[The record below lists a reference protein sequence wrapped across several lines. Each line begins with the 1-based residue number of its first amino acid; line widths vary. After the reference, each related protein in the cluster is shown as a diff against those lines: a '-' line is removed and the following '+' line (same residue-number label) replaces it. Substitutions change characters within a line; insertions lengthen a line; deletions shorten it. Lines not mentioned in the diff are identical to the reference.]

1 LRAVRPR
8 APAAGPPGPDRAHRM
23 HQRGPLPRHRSALC
37 ARPVAVRSEHGR
49 QDGSQHHRRR
59 AQGGRHGGDRG
70 LRGVP
75 AIGPGRGGRASR
87 VRFALDAG
95 VIKDS
100 YVLSYDWDGDDG
112 VRWDLAEPGSVITAL
127 SGGYL
132 LADADGGTKVTYDLA
147 VDVRIP
153 MPGMLKRRAEKT
165 IIETALKGLRDRAE
179 AGRGE
184 GTCHG
189 TPAGPARP
197 RSGISSAGSSARGP
211 AA

>member
-1 LRAVRPR
+1 
-8 APAAGPPGPDRAHRM
+8 
-23 HQRGPLPRHRSALC
+23 
-37 ARPVAVRSEHGR
+37 
-49 QDGSQHHRRR
+49 
-59 AQGGRHGGDRG
+59 
-70 LRGVP
+70 
-75 AIGPGRGGRASR
+75 

-132 LADADGGTKVTYDLA
+132 LADADAGTKVTYDLA
-147 VDVRIP
+147 VDVRVP

-179 AGRGE
+179 AGRGD
-184 GTCHG
+184 GT
-189 TPAGPARP
+189 
-197 RSGISSAGSSARGP
+197 
-211 AA
+211 

>member
-1 LRAVRPR
+1 MADRTTASITVAAPR
-8 APAAGPPGPDRAHRM
+8 ADVMAVIADFPAYPEWA
-23 HQRGPLPRHRSALC
+23 S
-37 ARPVAVRSEHGR
+37 AVRSAEIIGL
-49 QDGSQHHRRR
+49 DG
-59 AQGGRHGGDRG
+59 
-70 LRGVP
+70 
-75 AIGPGRGGRASR
+75 GGRASQ
-87 VRFALDAG
+87 VRFVLDAG

-100 YVLSYDWDGDDG
+100 YVLSYDWGGDDR

-179 AGRGE
+179 AGRGD
-184 GTCHG
+184 GT
-189 TPAGPARP
+189 
-197 RSGISSAGSSARGP
+197 
-211 AA
+211 